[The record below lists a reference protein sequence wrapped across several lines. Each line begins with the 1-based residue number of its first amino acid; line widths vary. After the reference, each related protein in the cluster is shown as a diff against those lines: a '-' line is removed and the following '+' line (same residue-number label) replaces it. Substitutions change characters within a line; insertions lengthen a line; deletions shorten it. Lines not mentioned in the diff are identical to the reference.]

1 MKAPTLKL
9 IILPIVAASCA
20 SACSSKEPKRPEFV
34 EYFATHIGEDG
45 TKQFS
50 LALEP
55 QGRGGGGPR
64 GGRGRGNGPPG
75 GGSGRGSGGPNR
87 GAPDRAEMQQRMEQM
102 LTARLDAQLQ
112 QTGFC
117 EVGYTVLDQTTVV
130 QGLMTVRGECN
141 DKATDQDREQFPN
154 D

>member
-1 MKAPTLKL
+1 MKASIPQLTIALV
-9 IILPIVAASCA
+9 VAV
-20 SACSSKEPKRPEFV
+20 SACSSREPKRPEWV
-34 EYFATHIGEDG
+34 EYFATHIEEDG

-64 GGRGRGNGPPG
+64 GGRGRGSGPG
-75 GGSGRGSGGPNR
+75 GGNGRGPGG
-87 GAPDRAEMQQRMEQM
+87 GAGGVPDRSDMQQRMEQM
-102 LTARLDAQLQ
+102 LEAKLDAHLRQS
-112 QTGFC
+112 GFC
-117 EVGYTVLDQTTVV
+117 QGDYTVVDQSFI

-141 DKATDQDREQFPN
+141 EKASEQDREQFPN